1 MAEIST
7 PITLLTLAV
16 GADAFNGGI
25 GYIPGTVK
33 RAATPADVPAR
44 RRVRLHRDVDG
55 MMVREAWSHAVTGE
69 YLFSGINHRQRY
81 TIIVYDNDGAYRA
94 EAADNIAP
102 EVAP

>member
-7 PITLLTLAV
+7 PITLLALAV

-55 MMVREAWSHAVTGE
+55 VMVREAWSHAVTGE

-81 TIIVYDNDGAYRA
+81 TVIAYDHTGEF
-94 EAADNIAP
+94 EAV
-102 EVAP
+102 VAAGVVPDVA